1 MRITLATAAL
11 GAALGFATF
20 GLAACQPGGDQTAQA
35 GAPEQATADA
45 GGAEAF
51 VRSIYAASPDP
62 MPGGGLWS
70 ARTNAQLVEIDRL
83 TKEGD
88 LGFFEADPICDCQ
101 DGTPV
106 LQEVRATAT
115 GPDSADV
122 AVVQGFSDM
131 EGTVHR
137 KTYKLVREGGS
148 WRIDDMTY
156 QDIGLDMAVPTF
168 QQQLA
173 EWLESARAEA
183 K

>member
-1 MRITLATAAL
+1 MRITITAITLVATL
-11 GAALGFATF
+11 GLT
-20 GLAACQPGGDQTAQA
+20 ACQPGGDQTAQA
-35 GAPEQATADA
+35 SAPPGGRDVQTSGAGTP
-45 GGAEAF
+45 EAF

-70 ARTNAQLVEIDRL
+70 AGADAQLAETDRL
-83 TKEGD
+83 TEEGE

-106 LQEVRATAT
+106 LQEVKATST

-131 EGTVHR
+131 DATVHR
-137 KTYKLVREGGS
+137 KTYKLVREGGA

-156 QDIGLDMAVPTF
+156 QDIGLGTAVPPFRT
-168 QQQLA
+168 QLA
-173 EWLESARAEA
+173 EWLADARAQA
-183 K
+183 R